1 MLAHP
6 GFITQRRPGRLQS
19 NGIFL
24 EITARNGHNMTN
36 GHVARVAREAG
47 AALVV
52 DTDAHGPDDLI
63 TGQRAHQVALGAGLS
78 EG

>member
-1 MLAHP
+1 
-6 GFITQRRPGRLQS
+6 
-19 NGIFL
+19 
-24 EITARNGHNMTN
+24 MTN

-63 TGQRAHQVALGAGLS
+63 TGQRARLVALGAGLGEIEAS
-78 EG
+78 ATAENARKFLKSVLGRR